1 MAEKIDGFERPANAL
16 IWIMHMQWSFL
27 SVPDLFNYD
36 YADLSGGADPAIAAV
51 FSENYAKNLVAA
63 QNWQL
68 GGPNSMNATLAG
80 ILHQVVD
87 DMVATTGSDPELVMI
102 AGDLTGG
109 RWPQNQDALKLLFG
123 NANTPLDQELRA
135 AAESYYSWVRTLF
148 RESGVDKVV
157 AALGDH
163 DIGDN
168 NWKVGSAKAQSV
180 PTMKSAFS
188 DALVAPLFAGL
199 SSSEKAANDPWA
211 DIRFDP
217 GDTSGTNFVFQQNN
231 VLFLTVDMFR
241 FEGADIKLGPN
252 GAVKLEFTKED
263 IAWIQQV
270 LERAEGDVSVEHVII
285 QGHSPVLGPVKSSRS
300 SALTLKRAE
309 FSAFWQTIED
319 FGTDNGG
326 KVRAFLNG
334 EVHATTTILDEASG
348 IVQIAHGALI
358 EPSRRKPDDLTY
370 LAVDVEENRLTFKE
384 YKAELSRVNDTS
396 FVWQV
401 DRPNVVAH
409 DTYTGTPVLIG
420 ETVLDVSAGSLDL
433 AASGSLE
440 IAVTVSSRKAFA
452 QSQEE
457 LARFIA
463 LFEDRGII
471 TLRDV
476 AGNLDI
482 DASRVTGPTD
492 GAALRTQVPDTASDT
507 LLILVVPGSE
517 GNDRIFGANQRDIL
531 DGGRGLDRL
540 VGQGEADVFVF
551 RPETGL
557 DTVYDFTDN
566 EDRIFLDGIAFD
578 DLTISAYRGDDTL
591 LQAGADRIILRDFNY
606 ENFNKNDIADSENWF
621 LT

>member
-1 MAEKIDGFERPANAL
+1 
-16 IWIMHMQWSFL
+16 MQWSFL
-27 SVPDLFNYD
+27 SAPDLFNFD

-51 FSENYAKNLVAA
+51 FGDTYADNLVAA
-63 QNWQL
+63 PNWQL

-87 DMVATTGSDPELVMI
+87 DMVATAGGDPELVMI

-109 RWPQNQDALKLLFG
+109 RWPQNPKALERLFG
-123 NANTPLDQELRA
+123 NASTSLDQELRA
-135 AAESYYSWVRTLF
+135 AADSYYSWVRTLF

-168 NWKVGSAKAQSV
+168 NWKVGSTKAQSV
-180 PTMKSAFS
+180 TTMKAAFS
-188 DALVAPLFAGL
+188 DALVDPLFAGL
-199 SSSEKAANDPWA
+199 NSSEEAVNDPWA
-211 DIRFDP
+211 DIRFSP
-217 GDTSGTNFVFQQNN
+217 GDTSGTSFIYQQNN
-231 VLFLTVDMFR
+231 VLFLTVDMFH
-241 FEGADIKLGPN
+241 FEGANTKLGPN
-252 GAVKLEFTKED
+252 GAVKLEFTKQD

-270 LERAEGDVSVEHVII
+270 LDRADGDASVDHVII

-334 EVHATTTILDEASG
+334 EVHATTAILDEASG

-358 EPSRRKPDDLTY
+358 EPSRTKPDDLTY
-370 LAVDVEENRLTFKE
+370 MAVDVVQDRLTFKE
-384 YKAELSRVNDTS
+384 YKAELSRENDTS
-396 FVWQV
+396 FIWQV

-409 DTYTGTPVLIG
+409 DTYTGSPVLIG

-433 AASGSLE
+433 TASGSLE
-440 IAVTVSSRKAFA
+440 IAKTISSRAAFA
-452 QSQEE
+452 QSQQE

-463 LFEDRGII
+463 LFEDGGTI

-476 AGNLDI
+476 DGNLDI

-492 GAALRTQVPDTASDT
+492 GAALRTQASVTTNDT
-507 LLILVVPGSE
+507 LLTLVVPGSQ
-517 GNDRIFGANQRDIL
+517 GNDRIFGADQKDVL

-540 VGQGEADVFVF
+540 LGKGEADVFVF
-551 RPETGL
+551 RPNTGL
-557 DTVYDFTDN
+557 DAIYDFTDG
-566 EDRIFLDGIAFD
+566 EDRIFLDGFAFE

-591 LQAGADRIILRDFNY
+591 LQAGDDRMILRDFAP
-606 ENFNKNDIADSENWF
+606 ENFTEDDIADSEDWF
-621 LT
+621 LI